1 MVREDLMVGKTRALL
16 EEFLAPMQ
24 AQVDKP
30 RKRFLKQAVRGIVLS
45 GTLVVME
52 LCRWI
57 KDDCSDRF
65 YQDKRL
71 LHHLV
76 SPRGDLSKAVT
87 AYRQRMA
94 RQIPADTPLLID
106 LTDLAKPRARR
117 MKYLALVRDA
127 SEDRLVKGYWCIEV
141 YAALKHKRV
150 LPLALDVYSIE
161 DPTVGSQNLQV
172 ERVVQ
177 AVHRDL
183 QGRGIWVADRGF
195 DGLEAY
201 ETWFSLPAHFIV
213 RQRGDRSIVTS
224 QGVQRR
230 LDDYVEW
237 LHQHHRWQDG
247 SREIVFSRV
256 SLPGRSRSLH
266 LVAAWRPGQDK
277 PLIVLTTFV
286 VANLDQARQ
295 ILGYY
300 RQRWVCEEAV
310 QFLKM
315 RIGFER
321 FRVRRYEALQR
332 LAILAMFAMG
342 FLTWI
347 LLRSRDL
354 IRRLFSQTS
363 RFRRHV
369 QFAYYRLLDGLQ
381 EFARLHPNAL
391 TDPHPPPNQNG

>member
-1 MVREDLMVGKTRALL
+1 MIRDDLIIGKTRALL
-16 EEFLAPMQ
+16 NEFLAPMQ

-30 RKRFLKQAVRGIVLS
+30 RQRFLQQAVRGILLS

-57 KDDCSDRF
+57 KDECSDRF

-71 LHHLV
+71 LNHLT
-76 SPRGDLSKAVT
+76 SPRGDLSEAVR
-87 AYRQRMA
+87 AYRQSVA
-94 RQIPADTPLLID
+94 RLIAPDTPLIID
-106 LTDLAKPRARR
+106 LTDLAKPRARK
-117 MKYLALVRDA
+117 MKYLALVRDG
-127 SEDRLVKGYWCIEV
+127 SEDKLVKGYWCIEV
-141 YAALKHKRV
+141 YASLRHKRV

-161 DPTVGSQNLQV
+161 DPAVGSQNLQI

-183 QGRGIWVADRGF
+183 HGQGIWVADCGF

-201 ETWFSLPAHFIV
+201 ETWFSLPAHFVV
-213 RQRGDRSIVTS
+213 RQRGDRFIVTP
-224 QGVQRR
+224 QGVTQR
-230 LDDYVEW
+230 LDEYVEW
-237 LHQHHRWQDG
+237 LHQHRCWRAG
-247 SREIVFSRV
+247 SQEIVFSAV
-256 SLPGRSRSLH
+256 HLPGRAESLH
-266 LVAAWRPGQDK
+266 LVASWRPGRDK
-277 PLIVLTTFV
+277 PLIVLTTLV
-286 VANLDQARQ
+286 VATLDQARQ
-295 ILGYY
+295 VLGHY

-315 RIGFER
+315 RVGFER

-354 IRRLFSQTS
+354 TRRLFSQTS

-369 QFAYYRLLDGLQ
+369 QFVYYRLLDGLQ
-381 EFARLHPNAL
+381 EVGRLNPNAL
-391 TDPHPPPNQNG
+391 TDPQPPPTQNG